1 MNHLDP
7 NWLHSFVAIADH
19 GALARAATRVHRSPS
34 ALSLQLKQLESTL
47 GARLVE
53 RTTRRLQLTEEGQRF
68 LPYARELLDL
78 QQAALQ
84 ALQPPVEQG
93 LWRIGLSEYFMPARL
108 KGLLALLEEQADGT
122 RLEVTWS
129 RSSELQRQWKDGAL
143 DLAVITAHTPP
154 ADAQL
159 VARES
164 LVWVAA
170 PGFHA
175 SPNRPLPLV
184 LLADSCPVRDL
195 ALASLARR
203 GVAHSVRLACSGSQ
217 AVVTAL
223 RAGWGV
229 GCLNVSAVPPD
240 LVVLSQADPKRWPS
254 PGRLGF
260 HALAQAPLARV
271 AKRLK
276 AWTTAG
282 SA

>member
-7 NWLHSFVAIADH
+7 NWLRSFVAIADH

-53 RTTRRLQLTEEGQRF
+53 RTTRRLQLTDEGQRF

-93 LWRIGLSEYFMPARL
+93 VWRIGLSEYFMPARL
-108 KGLLALLEEQADGT
+108 KGLLALLEEQAGGA
-122 RLEVTWS
+122 RLEVSWS
-129 RSSELQRQWKDGAL
+129 RSGELQRQWGDGAL
-143 DLAVITAHTPP
+143 DLAVITANTPP
-154 ADAQL
+154 ADAML
-159 VARES
+159 VGREP

-184 LLADSCPVRDL
+184 LLSDSCPVRDL

-203 GVAHSVRLACSGSQ
+203 GVAHHVRLACSGSQ

-240 LVVLSQADPKRWPS
+240 LVVLADADPKRWPS

-260 HALAQAPLARV
+260 HALARAPMARL

-276 AWTTAG
+276 GWVSTG
-282 SA
+282 SV